1 MYHDRP
7 ILLYFAAMER
17 PDAENNSLIPAC
29 SFLQSSSSAVALN
42 EEDALREHGVA
53 AVSCL
58 LSGIQVF
65 SKLYDEQTK
74 LLRLIKGVHG
84 FHVYATEYWTE
95 YLLANAAISGGLE
108 GSHKL
113 LDLATR
119 LAESLDSMTIDPPP
133 KLKVSSGSIDDRL
146 SLLEQY
152 GVIRKHVEKALLA
165 RSQKRLESE
174 LLQDSRESRFCLYH
188 VKPNK
193 LSREWKKTVVSTQLS

>member
-1 MYHDRP
+1 MYHNKAIP
-7 ILLYFAAMER
+7 LHSAVIER
-17 PDAENNSLIPAC
+17 PDTRNNSLIPAC
-29 SFLQSSSSAVALN
+29 SFLQSSSSAVVLK

-58 LSGIQVF
+58 LSGLQVF
-65 SKLYDEQTK
+65 NKLYDEQTR

-119 LAESLDSMTIDPPP
+119 LAEALDSMTVVPPP
-133 KLKVSSGSIDDRL
+133 KLKVSSGGIDDRL

-152 GVIRKHVEKALLA
+152 GTIQKHVEKALLA

-174 LLQDSRESRFCLYH
+174 LLQDSRKLCLLFYH
-188 VKPNK
+188 ADPNK
-193 LSREWKKTVVSTQLS
+193 LSCEWEGIIDNI